1 MSMLDAMQHMV
12 DPSKPQF
19 DRIFLAS
26 LDGCMNSVDSN
37 LKASQD
43 AAWRGFVEYAIVP
56 KAGDSWGNDCKNE
69 PNGTCDHYM
78 ENNRTFLNIN
88 NISIYEPCNF
98 VSNVAYYRA
107 VPTICNHEGWSM
119 QGDMQKALIQSFAA
133 LAMGSSFW
141 HGSHT
146 YLGNVCDTHLI
157 SVLSFLLHQSTVAN
171 LPSTSPILHS
181 LNKTARPPGINS
193 TQQLTNMFRS
203 APVDSWQATILAVDM
218 PQYMVTFSAIIS
230 TWLTLLLPENV
241 VDVAVQLL
249 GEAFGLP
256 QSDADFILK
265 DYLPELRNATSAIKL
280 SSLEKMSLGLK
291 GTGTVMKLVYAFCW
305 QENTF
310 TAPILKKPG
319 VGVLGAELMPSINTA
334 ANMLTGFL
342 HTDKN
347 AQSCTNVYP
356 GDAECRVGTPH
367 AKWHEMSANGLTDLA
382 FLADA
387 IHQITKKHLGN
398 AGDAACGTI
407 DGWTDAVKALLW

>member
-1 MSMLDAMQHMV
+1 MPLLS
-12 DPSKPQF
+12 PSPEQN
-19 DRIFLAS
+19 RTS
-26 LDGCMNSVDSN
+26 LDI
-37 LKASQD
+37 L
-43 AAWRGFVEYAIVP
+43 
-56 KAGDSWGNDCKNE
+56 
-69 PNGTCDHYM
+69 
-78 ENNRTFLNIN
+78 

-107 VPTICNHEGWSM
+107 VPSICNHKGWSIETNM
-119 QGDMQKALIQSFAA
+119 QRALAQSFAA

-181 LNKTARPPGINS
+181 LNTTARPSGIDS
-193 TQQLTNMFRS
+193 TQQLTDMFRT
-203 APVDSWQATILAVDM
+203 APVDSWEAKILSVDM

-230 TWLTLLLPENV
+230 TWLTLLLPENI
-241 VDVAVQLL
+241 VDIAVQLL

-265 DYLPELRNATSAIKL
+265 DYLPELRNATATIKL

-291 GTGTVMKLVYAFCW
+291 GSGTVMKLVYAFCW

-319 VGVLGAELMPSINTA
+319 VGILGAELMPSINTA
-334 ANMLTGFL
+334 ANMLTGFV
-342 HTDKN
+342 HTDKDT
-347 AQSCTNVYP
+347 QSCTNVYP
-356 GDAECRVGTPH
+356 GDSTCRVGKPH
-367 AKWHEMSANGLTDLA
+367 AKWHEESANGLLDLA
-382 FLADA
+382 YLADA
-387 IHQITKKHLGN
+387 IHAITKKHLGQA
-398 AGDAACGTI
+398 AGADAACGTI
-407 DGWTDAVKALLW
+407 AGWGDAVKSLLW